1 MKKLVPILAL
11 LLGLGGGVGA
21 GLVIG
26 PKPADI
32 AAEQEPAGHGSDAVD
47 HAGGGHDTGH
57 DTSHDN
63 APRGSEY
70 IKLSKQFVVPLVKH
84 DRIAGMVT
92 LGLSLETAP
101 GVAENF
107 FETEP
112 KLRAAF
118 LEVLFDHA
126 NMGGFEGAFTRPGN
140 LDTLR
145 TALLEAAR
153 RDLGPEIREVL
164 IVDIARQDS

>member
-1 MKKLVPILAL
+1 MKKLLPILVL

-26 PKPADI
+26 PKTDRTGADPVPDGHEPETEDH
-32 AAEQEPAGHGSDAVD
+32 AAE
-47 HAGGGHDTGH
+47 HDSGQDSTP
-57 DTSHDN
+57 D
-63 APRGSEY
+63 GSEY
-70 IKLSKQFVVPLVKH
+70 IKLSRQFVVPLVKH
-84 DRIAGMVT
+84 DRISGMVT
-92 LGLSLETAP
+92 LGLSLEAAP
-101 GVAENF
+101 GTGENF
-107 FETEP
+107 FEKEP

-126 NMGGFEGAFTRPGN
+126 NMGGFDGAFTRPGN

-153 RDLGPEIREVL
+153 RDLGKEIREVL
-164 IVDIARQDS
+164 IIDIARQDS